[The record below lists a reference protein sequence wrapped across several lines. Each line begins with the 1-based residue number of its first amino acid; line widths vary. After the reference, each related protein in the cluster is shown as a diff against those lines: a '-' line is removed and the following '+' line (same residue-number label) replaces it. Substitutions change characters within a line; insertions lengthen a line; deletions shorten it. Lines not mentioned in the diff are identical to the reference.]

1 MSQRSYEF
9 WQAIDGAHRVHAFRP
24 GAMRSICGGINKDGT
39 QEPSAE
45 GTGLCR
51 QCKQRMGRNEL
62 DPAAMEIEVSEVGSC
77 SDLAKLMAQAMR
89 IRK

>member
-9 WQAIDGAHRVHAFRP
+9 RQAIDGAHRVHAFKP
-24 GAMRSICGGINKDGT
+24 GAMRSICGGINRYGT

-51 QCKQRMGRNEL
+51 QCQQRMKR
-62 DPAAMEIEVSEVGSC
+62 
-77 SDLAKLMAQAMR
+77 
-89 IRK
+89 